1 LDGVSVALFSD
12 SMVLTLTRTFH
23 IPYGES
29 VLYSCVEITALSDMV
44 SFLGSNRVVPFLIVR
59 GSVAR
64 LKVRSVMVFFS
75 RATILNQMKTYALL
89 VRSSA

>member
-12 SMVLTLTRTFH
+12 SMVLTLTRTFY
-23 IPYGES
+23 IPYRES

-44 SFLGSNRVVPFLIVR
+44 SFLGSNQVVPFLLIVR

-64 LKVRSVMVFFS
+64 LKVRSVIIFFS
-75 RATILNQMKTYALL
+75 GATILN
-89 VRSSA
+89 

>member
-44 SFLGSNRVVPFLIVR
+44 SFLGSNRVVPFLLIVK

-64 LKVRSVMVFFS
+64 LKVRTVMVFFS
-75 RATILNQMKTYALL
+75 RATIL
-89 VRSSA
+89 S